1 MKKSVKSE
9 LKKLAARVEALEA
22 RAHSMDAEKR
32 RGDVMSAPGQ
42 PAEQSPPTTT
52 VSDASCRYRAVD
64 KKGRLFLDEAAIG
77 CDFRLTDLPGGA
89 FLLEPTDEV
98 PGHQRWTALPK
109 VVRELEE
116 FMRECTRL
124 HANGPT
130 DPSTPT

>member
-109 VVRELEE
+109 TVRE
-116 FMRECTRL
+116 
-124 HANGPT
+124 
-130 DPSTPT
+130 